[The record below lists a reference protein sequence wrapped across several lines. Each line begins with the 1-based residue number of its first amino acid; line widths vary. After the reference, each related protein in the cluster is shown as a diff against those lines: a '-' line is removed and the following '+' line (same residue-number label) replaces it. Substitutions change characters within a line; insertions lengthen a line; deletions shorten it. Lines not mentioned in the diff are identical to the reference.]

1 MNGGGV
7 MQENVLV
14 ASELTKRVGKKLI
27 VDNVAITVQ
36 KGEIVGLLGPNGAG
50 KTTIIRMLTGLI
62 SRNKGTV
69 EIASNDL
76 DKEFNKCMENVGA
89 IIENPE
95 FYNYLSGWENLKQFA
110 RMSPRK
116 ITDEMIMEVV
126 TRVRLTETIHQKVK
140 TYSLGM
146 RQRLGIAQALLH
158 RPALLILDE
167 PLNGLDPKG
176 MYDFRQLIEEI
187 AKDGTSILI
196 SSHLLSEME
205 LLANRIIIIERGK
218 VTHIENLAEAA
229 SNSGRIQVTIETPQQ
244 TLLQREVALMG
255 LSILQTEGDM
265 LTIEIEKDQIP
276 ALIEHGV
283 QVGISFYG
291 ITPHKANLEE
301 RFLEL
306 TKGGSLK

>member
-1 MNGGGV
+1 M
-7 MQENVLV
+7 EEKVLV
-14 ASELTKRVGKKLI
+14 ANGLTKRVGNKVI
-27 VDNVAITVQ
+27 VENVDITVQ

-76 DKEFNKCMENVGA
+76 DKEFNKCMENIGA

-95 FYNYLSGWENLKQFA
+95 FYKYLSGWENLKQFA
-110 RMSPRK
+110 RMSPRR
-116 ITDEMIMEVV
+116 ITDEVLMEVV
-126 TRVRLTETIHQKVK
+126 TRVRLTEAIHQKVK

-146 RQRLGIAQALLH
+146 RQRLGIAQAILH
-158 RPALLILDE
+158 QPALLILDE

-176 MYDFRQLIEEI
+176 MYDFRKLIEEI
-187 AKDGTSILI
+187 AKEGTSILI

-205 LLANRIIIIERGK
+205 LLADRIMIIERGK
-218 VTHIENLAEAA
+218 VTHIENLAETTS
-229 SNSGRIQVTIETPQQ
+229 SNGRVQVTIETPQQ
-244 TLLQREVALMG
+244 AQLQREIALMG
-255 LSILQTEGDM
+255 LSIVQTAGDT
-265 LTIEIEKDQIP
+265 LTIEIERDQIP

>member
-7 MQENVLV
+7 MEEKVLV
-14 ASELTKRVGKKLI
+14 ASGLTKRIGNKVL
-27 VDNVAITVQ
+27 VDNVDITVE

-69 EIASNDL
+69 EIASTDL
-76 DKEFNKCMENVGA
+76 DKEFSKCMENVGA

-95 FYNYLSGWENLKQFA
+95 FYKYLSGWENLKQFA

-116 ITDEMIMEVV
+116 ITDEMVMEVV

-176 MYDFRQLIEEI
+176 MYDFRKLIEEI
-187 AKDGTSILI
+187 SKEGTAILI

-205 LLANRIIIIERGK
+205 LLADRIIIIERGK
-218 VTHIENLAEAA
+218 VTYIENLAETVP
-229 SNSGRIQVTIETPQQ
+229 NRGHIQVTIETPQQ
-244 TLLQREVALMG
+244 AQLQSEVALMG
-255 LSILQTEGDM
+255 LSIIRIEGDR

-291 ITPHKANLEE
+291 ITTHRANLEE

>member
-1 MNGGGV
+1 M
-7 MQENVLV
+7 EEKVLV
-14 ASELTKRVGKKLI
+14 ANGLTKRVGNKVI
-27 VDNVAITVQ
+27 VENVDITVQ

-76 DKEFNKCMENVGA
+76 DKEFNKCMENIGA

-95 FYNYLSGWENLKQFA
+95 FYKYLSGWENLKQFA
-110 RMSPRK
+110 RMSPRR
-116 ITDEMIMEVV
+116 ITDEVLMEVV
-126 TRVRLTETIHQKVK
+126 TRVRLTEAIHQKVK

-146 RQRLGIAQALLH
+146 RQRLGIAQAILH
-158 RPALLILDE
+158 QPALLILDE

-176 MYDFRQLIEEI
+176 MYDFRKLIEEI
-187 AKDGTSILI
+187 AKEGTSILI

-205 LLANRIIIIERGK
+205 LLANRIMIIERGK
-218 VTHIENLAEAA
+218 VTHIENLAETTS
-229 SNSGRIQVTIETPQQ
+229 SNGRVQVTIETPQQ
-244 TLLQREVALMG
+244 AQLQREIALMG
-255 LSILQTEGDM
+255 LSIVQTAGDT
-265 LTIEIEKDQIP
+265 LTIEIERDQIP

>member
-1 MNGGGV
+1 
-7 MQENVLV
+7 
-14 ASELTKRVGKKLI
+14 
-27 VDNVAITVQ
+27 
-36 KGEIVGLLGPNGAG
+36 
-50 KTTIIRMLTGLI
+50 MLTGLI

-76 DKEFNKCMENVGA
+76 DKEFNKCMENIGA

-95 FYNYLSGWENLKQFA
+95 FYKYLSGWENLKQFA
-110 RMSPRK
+110 RMSPRR
-116 ITDEMIMEVV
+116 ITDEVLMEVV
-126 TRVRLTETIHQKVK
+126 TRVRLTEAIHQKVK

-146 RQRLGIAQALLH
+146 RQRLGIAQAILH
-158 RPALLILDE
+158 QPALLILDE

-176 MYDFRQLIEEI
+176 MYDFRKLIEEI
-187 AKDGTSILI
+187 AKEGTSILI

-205 LLANRIIIIERGK
+205 LLADRIMIIERGK
-218 VTHIENLAEAA
+218 VTHIENLAETTS
-229 SNSGRIQVTIETPQQ
+229 SNGRVQVTIETPQQ
-244 TLLQREVALMG
+244 AQLQREIALMG
-255 LSILQTEGDM
+255 LSIVQTAGDT
-265 LTIEIEKDQIP
+265 LTIEIERDQIP

-301 RFLEL
+301 RFLEF

>member
-1 MNGGGV
+1 M
-7 MQENVLV
+7 EEKVLV
-14 ASELTKRVGKKLI
+14 ANGLTKRVGNKVI
-27 VDNVAITVQ
+27 VENVDITVQ

-76 DKEFNKCMENVGA
+76 DKEFNKCMENIGA

-95 FYNYLSGWENLKQFA
+95 FYKYLSGWENLKQFA
-110 RMSPRK
+110 RMSPRR
-116 ITDEMIMEVV
+116 ITDEVLMEVV
-126 TRVRLTETIHQKVK
+126 TRVRLTEAIHQKVK

-146 RQRLGIAQALLH
+146 RQRLGIAQAILH
-158 RPALLILDE
+158 QPALLILDE

-176 MYDFRQLIEEI
+176 MYDFRKLIEEI
-187 AKDGTSILI
+187 AKEGTSILI

-205 LLANRIIIIERGK
+205 LLADRIMIIERGK
-218 VTHIENLAEAA
+218 VTHIENLAETTS
-229 SNSGRIQVTIETPQQ
+229 SNSSVQVTIETPQQ
-244 TLLQREVALMG
+244 AQLQREIALMG
-255 LSILQTEGDM
+255 LSIVQTAGDT
-265 LTIEIEKDQIP
+265 LTIEIERDQIP

>member
-1 MNGGGV
+1 M
-7 MQENVLV
+7 EEKVLV
-14 ASELTKRVGKKLI
+14 ANGLTKRVGNKVI
-27 VDNVAITVQ
+27 VENVDITVQ

-62 SRNKGTV
+62 SRNKGIV

-76 DKEFNKCMENVGA
+76 DKEFNKCMENIGA

-95 FYNYLSGWENLKQFA
+95 FYKYLSGWENLKQFA
-110 RMSPRK
+110 RMSPRR
-116 ITDEMIMEVV
+116 ITDEVLMEVV
-126 TRVRLTETIHQKVK
+126 TRVRLTEAIHQKVK

-146 RQRLGIAQALLH
+146 RQRLGIAQAILH
-158 RPALLILDE
+158 QPALLILDE

-176 MYDFRQLIEEI
+176 MYDFRKLIEEI
-187 AKDGTSILI
+187 AKEGTSILI

-205 LLANRIIIIERGK
+205 LLANRIMIIERGK
-218 VTHIENLAEAA
+218 VTHIENLAETTS
-229 SNSGRIQVTIETPQQ
+229 SNGRVQVTIETPQQ
-244 TLLQREVALMG
+244 AQLQREIALMG
-255 LSILQTEGDM
+255 LSIVQTAGDT
-265 LTIEIEKDQIP
+265 LTIEIERDQIP

>member
-1 MNGGGV
+1 M
-7 MQENVLV
+7 EEKVLV
-14 ASELTKRVGKKLI
+14 ANGLTKRVGNKVI
-27 VDNVAITVQ
+27 VENVDITVQ

-76 DKEFNKCMENVGA
+76 DKEFNKCMENIGA

-95 FYNYLSGWENLKQFA
+95 FYKYLSGWENLKQFA
-110 RMSPRK
+110 RMSPRR
-116 ITDEMIMEVV
+116 ITDEVLMEVV
-126 TRVRLTETIHQKVK
+126 TRVRLAEAIHQKVK

-146 RQRLGIAQALLH
+146 RQRLGIAQAILH
-158 RPALLILDE
+158 QPALLILDE

-176 MYDFRQLIEEI
+176 MYDFRKLIEEI
-187 AKDGTSILI
+187 AKEGTSILI

-205 LLANRIIIIERGK
+205 LLADRIMIIERGK
-218 VTHIENLAEAA
+218 VTHIENLAETTS
-229 SNSGRIQVTIETPQQ
+229 SNGRVQVTIETPQQ
-244 TLLQREVALMG
+244 AQLQREIALMG
-255 LSILQTEGDM
+255 LSIVQTAGDT
-265 LTIEIEKDQIP
+265 LTIEIERDQIP

>member
-1 MNGGGV
+1 M
-7 MQENVLV
+7 EEKVLV
-14 ASELTKRVGKKLI
+14 ANGLTKRVGNKVI
-27 VDNVAITVQ
+27 VENVDITVQ

-76 DKEFNKCMENVGA
+76 DKEFNKCMENIGA

-95 FYNYLSGWENLKQFA
+95 FYKYLSGWENLKQFA
-110 RMSPRK
+110 RMSPRR
-116 ITDEMIMEVV
+116 ITDEVLMEVV
-126 TRVRLTETIHQKVK
+126 TRVRLTEAIHQKVK

-146 RQRLGIAQALLH
+146 RQRLGIAQAILH
-158 RPALLILDE
+158 QPALLILDE

-176 MYDFRQLIEEI
+176 MYDFRKLIEEI
-187 AKDGTSILI
+187 AKEGTSILI

-205 LLANRIIIIERGK
+205 LLADRIMIIERGK
-218 VTHIENLAEAA
+218 VTHIENLAETTS
-229 SNSGRIQVTIETPQQ
+229 SNGRVQVTIETPQQ
-244 TLLQREVALMG
+244 AQLQKEIALMG
-255 LSILQTEGDM
+255 LSIVQTAGDT
-265 LTIEIEKDQIP
+265 LTIEIERDQIP

>member
-1 MNGGGV
+1 M
-7 MQENVLV
+7 EEKVLV
-14 ASELTKRVGKKLI
+14 ANGLTKRVGNKVI
-27 VDNVAITVQ
+27 VENVDITVQ

-62 SRNKGTV
+62 SRNKGIV

-76 DKEFNKCMENVGA
+76 DKEFNKCMENIGA

-95 FYNYLSGWENLKQFA
+95 FYKYLSGWENLKQFA
-110 RMSPRK
+110 RMSPRR
-116 ITDEMIMEVV
+116 ITDEVLMEVV
-126 TRVRLTETIHQKVK
+126 TRVRLTEAIHQKVK

-146 RQRLGIAQALLH
+146 RQRLGIAQAILH
-158 RPALLILDE
+158 QPALLILDE

-176 MYDFRQLIEEI
+176 MYDFRKLIEEI
-187 AKDGTSILI
+187 AKEGTSILI

-205 LLANRIIIIERGK
+205 LLADRIMIIERGK
-218 VTHIENLAEAA
+218 VTHIENLAETTS
-229 SNSGRIQVTIETPQQ
+229 SNGRVQVTIETPQQ
-244 TLLQREVALMG
+244 AQLQREIALMG
-255 LSILQTEGDM
+255 LSIVQTAGDT
-265 LTIEIEKDQIP
+265 LTIEIERDQIP

>member
-1 MNGGGV
+1 M
-7 MQENVLV
+7 EEKVLV
-14 ASELTKRVGKKLI
+14 ANGLTKRVGNKVI
-27 VDNVAITVQ
+27 VENVDITVQ

-62 SRNKGTV
+62 SRNKGIV

-76 DKEFNKCMENVGA
+76 DKEFNKCMENIGA

-95 FYNYLSGWENLKQFA
+95 FYKYLSGWENLKQFA
-110 RMSPRK
+110 RMSPRR
-116 ITDEMIMEVV
+116 ITDEVLMEVV
-126 TRVRLTETIHQKVK
+126 TRVRLTEAIHQKVK

-146 RQRLGIAQALLH
+146 RQRLGIAQAILH
-158 RPALLILDE
+158 QPALLILDE

-176 MYDFRQLIEEI
+176 MYDFRKLIEEI
-187 AKDGTSILI
+187 AKEGTSILI

-205 LLANRIIIIERGK
+205 VLANRIMIIERGK
-218 VTHIENLAEAA
+218 VTHIENLAETTS
-229 SNSGRIQVTIETPQQ
+229 SNGRVQVTIETPQQ
-244 TLLQREVALMG
+244 AQLQREIALMG
-255 LSILQTEGDM
+255 LSIVQTAGDT
-265 LTIEIEKDQIP
+265 LTIEIERDQIP